1 MTTGCPKV
9 ICLKWYISS
18 GIDHR
23 SLLSFPNSLLE
34 PMAAMMEIFSCT
46 ILKTSYYGNLA
57 FNRRGRGVTDNLK
70 ISKFKII
77 NFFDCRINLHDRQR
91 SWSSGQLF
99 LYLVKMIFIDV
110 DIAESMDEISRFIA
124 GHLGQ
129 HQRQKGIT
137 GNIKRHPQ
145 KRISASLIKKKRQ
158 FITGNI

>member
-1 MTTGCPKV
+1 
-9 ICLKWYISS
+9 
-18 GIDHR
+18 
-23 SLLSFPNSLLE
+23 
-34 PMAAMMEIFSCT
+34 MAAIKEILSWT

-57 FNRRGRGVTDNLK
+57 LNRRMRVVTDNLK

-77 NFFDCRINLHDRQR
+77 NFFDRRIDLHDRQR
-91 SWSSGQLF
+91 LWNSGQLF
-99 LYLVKMIFIDV
+99 LYLVKMVLIDV
-110 DIAESMDEISRFIA
+110 DIAESMDEISRFIS